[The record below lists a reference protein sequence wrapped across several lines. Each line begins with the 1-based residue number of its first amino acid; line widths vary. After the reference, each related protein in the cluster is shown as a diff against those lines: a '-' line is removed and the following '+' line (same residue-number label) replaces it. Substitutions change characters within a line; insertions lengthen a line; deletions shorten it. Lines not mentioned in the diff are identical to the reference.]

1 MKSILT
7 LLSICL
13 LAVTLP
19 LDAQEA
25 GPAKKKKMAPLNE
38 SKDVRT
44 GKIYS
49 TKPEK
54 NRFTVRL
61 DDAQWVVTPEKTNKV
76 VAFFLAEGGKITID
90 GAEGKIEGLQ
100 KGMKVSVT
108 PSAADPGKAEKVE
121 AIKAATEEK
130 KSSDTEE

>member
-1 MKSILT
+1 MKPILT

-13 LAVTLP
+13 LSVALP
-19 LDAQEA
+19 LEAQETA
-25 GPAKKKKMAPLNE
+25 PAKKKKMAPLNE
-38 SKDVRT
+38 AKDVRT

-61 DDAQWVVTPEKTNKV
+61 DDTQWVVTPEKTNKV
-76 VAFFLAEGGKITID
+76 VAFFLAEGGKVTID
-90 GAEGKIEGLQ
+90 GAEGKIEGLR
-100 KGMKVSVT
+100 KGMKVLVT

-121 AIKAATEEK
+121 ATKAAAEDKKAADSEE
-130 KSSDTEE
+130 

>member
-1 MKSILT
+1 MKSILALLFVT
-7 LLSICL
+7 LLT
-13 LAVTLP
+13 AALP
-19 LDAQEA
+19 LEAQEA
-25 GPAKKKKMAPLNE
+25 PARKMKMAPLNE
-38 SKDVRT
+38 AKDVRT
-44 GKIYS
+44 GKIYWV
-49 TKPEK
+49 TPEK

-61 DDAQWVVTPEKTNKV
+61 DEGQWVVAPDKTIKV

-121 AIKAATEEK
+121 ATKAAAEEK
-130 KSSDTEE
+130 KAADSEE

>member
-1 MKSILT
+1 MKPILT

-13 LAVTLP
+13 LSVALP
-19 LDAQEA
+19 LEAQETA
-25 GPAKKKKMAPLNE
+25 PAKKKKMAPLNE
-38 SKDVRT
+38 AKDVRT

-61 DDAQWVVTPEKTNKV
+61 DDTQWVVTPEKTNKV
-76 VAFFLAEGGKITID
+76 VAFFLAEGGKVTID

-121 AIKAATEEK
+121 ATKAAAEEK
-130 KSSDTEE
+130 KAADSEE